1 MNTSKLLRLP
11 ATIGVLVSTVL
22 LTSGCKSMIVFDPK
36 GPIGSQE
43 RDLIYITTLLCL
55 IIVVPVLVITAWII
69 WRFRNKKDNNAPYQ
83 PIWSHSTKLEILWW
97 GISIAVILV
106 VGIVTARYTYALDP
120 AKPIASDKKAIT
132 VQVTS
137 LDWKW
142 LFQYPEQGIATV
154 NYLVIPER
162 TPIKF
167 ELTADGPM
175 NSFWVP
181 QLGGMIYT
189 MSGMA
194 TTLYLQADEPGNYM
208 GTGANFTGR
217 DFAKMGFTAKATSK
231 ADFDQWVAESKAK
244 GKALSEEGYQQLA
257 AQGTSDRLTFASI
270 PSGLFERIVH
280 EYSTSRGAPPGY
292 TIRARTLSEEK
303 KAEHTEHSKNG
314 QLPPG
319 NNAQKDAPDV
329 RSFGQS
335 DYNSHN
341 MHMNH
346 GK

>member
-1 MNTSKLLRLP
+1 MNTSNLVRLLKTSGAL
-11 ATIGVLVSTVL
+11 TGIVL
-22 LTSGCKSMIVFDPK
+22 LATGCKSMIVFDPK
-36 GPIGSQE
+36 GPVGIHQ
-43 RDLIYITTLLCL
+43 RDLIYITMLLCL
-55 IIVVPVLVITAWII
+55 IILVPVLAITAWIVV
-69 WRFRNKKDNNAPYQ
+69 RYRDKKNNDAPYQ
-83 PIWSHSTKLEILWW
+83 PVWSHSTKLEIVWW
-97 GISIAVILV
+97 SIPIAVILILA
-106 VGIVTARYTYALDP
+106 IVTARYTYKLDP
-120 AKPIASDKKAIT
+120 AKPLVSDNKTIT

-154 NYLVIPER
+154 NYLVIPEK

-167 ELTADGPM
+167 ELTSDGPM

-194 TTLYLQADEPGNYM
+194 TTLHLQADEPGNYM

-217 DFAKMGFTAKATSK
+217 DFAKMGFTAKAVSRQ
-231 ADFDQWVAESKAK
+231 DFDQWVAEAKAS
-244 GKALSEEGYQQLA
+244 GNELSEDGYRMLA
-257 AQGTSDRLTFASI
+257 QPGTAERMTFAAI

-280 EYSTSRGAPPGY
+280 DYSMSRGAPPGY
-292 TIRARTLSEEK
+292 TLKAQTLSGEK
-303 KAEHTEHSKNG
+303 STAHSEGG

-319 NNAQKDAPDV
+319 NGAQKNAPDIG
-329 RSFGQS
+329 SFGQS
-335 DYNSHN
+335 GRPLDTTH
-341 MHMNH
+341 MHHH

>member
-1 MNTSKLLRLP
+1 MRRFTAFGIL
-11 ATIGVLVSTVL
+11 AGTMIVAA
-22 LTSGCKSMIVFDPK
+22 GCKSMIVFDPK
-36 GPIGSQE
+36 GPIGAQQ
-43 RDLIYITTLLCL
+43 RDLINLTMLLCL
-55 IIVVPVLVITAWII
+55 IILVPVLILTAWIV
-69 WRFRNKKDNNAPYQ
+69 WRFRDKKNNNAPYQ
-83 PIWSHSTKLEILWW
+83 PIWSHSTKLEIIWW
-97 GISIAVILV
+97 GIPIAVILV
-106 VGIVTARYTYALDP
+106 LALFTVHYTYALDP
-120 AKPIASDKKAIT
+120 AKPLVSEKKPVRI
-132 VQVTS
+132 QVTS

-167 ELTADGPM
+167 ELTSDGPM

-189 MSGMA
+189 MSGMS
-194 TTLYLQADEPGNYM
+194 TTLYLQADETGNYM

-217 DFAKMGFTAKATSK
+217 DFGRMGFTTKAVAQ
-231 ADFDQWVAESKAK
+231 ADFDKWVAEAKASKNM
-244 GKALSEEGYQQLA
+244 LTEEGYQKLA
-257 AQGTSDRLTFASI
+257 LPGASDLMTFASI

-280 EYSTSRGAPPGY
+280 EYSMSRGAPPGI
-292 TIRARTLSEEK
+292 TLKAKTLSGEK
-303 KAEHTEHSKNG
+303 ALEQSEGG

-319 NNAQKDAPDV
+319 NNAQKDIHQM
-329 RSFGQS
+329 G
-335 DYNSHN
+335 NSGHN

>member
-1 MNTSKLLRLP
+1 MRLP
-11 ATIGVLVSTVL
+11 ATIGVIASAIM

-36 GPIGSQE
+36 GPIGHQQ
-43 RDLIYITTLLCL
+43 RDLIYITMLLCL
-55 IIVVPVLVITAWII
+55 IIVVPVLLIAAWIV
-69 WRFRNKKDNNAPYQ
+69 WRFRDKKGNNAPYQ
-83 PIWSHSTKLEILWW
+83 PIWSHSTKLETIWW
-97 GISIAVILV
+97 SIPIIVILILA
-106 VGIVTARYTYALDP
+106 IVTARYTYALDP
-120 AKPIASDKKAIT
+120 AKPITSDNKAIT
-132 VQVTS
+132 IQATS

-142 LFQYPEQGIATV
+142 LFQYPDQGIATV

-167 ELTADGPM
+167 ELTSDGPM

-194 TTLYLQADEPGNYM
+194 TTMYLQADETGNYM

-217 DFAKMGFTAKATSK
+217 DFAKMGFTAKAINQT
-231 ADFDQWVAESKAK
+231 DFDKWVYEAKAS
-244 GKALSEEGYQQLA
+244 GNALSEDGYQNLA
-257 AQGTSDRLTFASI
+257 KPGTSDRMTFASI

-280 EYSTSRGAPPGY
+280 VYSMSRGAPPGY
-292 TIRARTLSEEK
+292 TRKAQTLSGEK
-303 KAEHTEHSKNG
+303 AAEHSEGG

-319 NNAQKDAPDV
+319 NNAQKDSPDV
-329 RSFGQS
+329 GSFGS
-335 DYNSHN
+335 GHSYHKLDNK
-341 MHMNH
+341 HMYH

>member
-1 MNTSKLLRLP
+1 MG
-11 ATIGVLVSTVL
+11 I
-22 LTSGCKSMIVFDPK
+22 
-36 GPIGSQE
+36 PIA
-43 RDLIYITTLLCL
+43 I
-55 IIVVPVLVITAWII
+55 
-69 WRFRNKKDNNAPYQ
+69 
-83 PIWSHSTKLEILWW
+83 
-97 GISIAVILV
+97 ILV
-106 VGIVTARYTYALDP
+106 LAIVTARYTYALDP
-120 AKPIASDKKAIT
+120 AKPIASDKKPVT

-167 ELTADGPM
+167 ELTSDGPM

-194 TTLYLQADEPGNYM
+194 TTMYLQADEPGNYM

-217 DFAKMGFTAKATSK
+217 DFAKMAFTAKAMPT
-231 ADFDQWVAESKAK
+231 AEFDQWVAKAK
-244 GKALSEEGYQQLA
+244 NSGHALSEEGYQQLA
-257 AQGTSDRLTFASI
+257 KPGTSNQMTFASI
-270 PSGLFERIVH
+270 PSGLFERIVN

-292 TIRARTLSEEK
+292 TIKAETLSEEK
-303 KAEHTEHSKNG
+303 KAEHTEHPEG
-314 QLPPG
+314 GELPPG
-319 NNAQKDAPDV
+319 NNAQKDARDIS
-329 RSFGQS
+329 SFGQS
-335 DYNSHN
+335 DPKSHP

>member
-1 MNTSKLLRLP
+1 MRNSKLMRLL
-11 ATIGVLVSTVL
+11 ATTGVLASTGML
-22 LTSGCKSMIVFDPK
+22 ASGCKSMIVFDPK
-36 GPIGSQE
+36 GPIGLQQ
-43 RDLIYITTLLCL
+43 RDLINITMLLCL
-55 IIVVPVLVITAWII
+55 IILVPVLIITAWIV
-69 WRFRNKKDNNAPYQ
+69 WRFRDKKNNDAPYQ
-83 PIWSHSTKLEILWW
+83 PIWSHSTKLEIIWW
-97 GISIAVILV
+97 SIPIAVILV
-106 VGIVTARYTYALDP
+106 LAIVTARYTYATDP
-120 AKPIASDKKAIT
+120 AKPLVSDKKAIT
-132 VQVTS
+132 IQVTS

-142 LFQYPEQGIATV
+142 LFQYPEQGVATV

-162 TPIKF
+162 TPVRF
-167 ELTADGPM
+167 ELTSDGPM

-217 DFAKMGFTAKATSK
+217 EFAKMGFTAKAVPQK
-231 ADFDQWVAESKAK
+231 DFEQWVAEAKAS
-244 GKALSEEGYQQLA
+244 GNELSEEGYQTLA
-257 AQGTSDRLTFASI
+257 KPGTSDRMTFASI

-280 EYSTSRGAPPGY
+280 HYSMSRGAPPGY
-292 TIRARTLSEEK
+292 TQKAQTLSGEK
-303 KAEHTEHSKNG
+303 AIEHSEGG

-319 NNAQKDAPDV
+319 NNAQKDSPDV
-329 RSFGQS
+329 GSFGS
-335 DYNSHN
+335 GHSYHKLDH